1 MAKLLKTITIGE
13 LSGQTGCK
21 IETIRFY
28 EKIGLLEAP
37 SRTSGNQRRYDT
49 ACLQRLHFIRHARDM
64 GFDIDNIRELINLS
78 EQPNQDCE
86 AVDKIAQQ
94 YLVSVQER
102 IKKLKKLEK
111 ELNHI
116 ITSCQHGTIAECRII
131 ETLADHKKCKS
142 RAH

>member
-1 MAKLLKTITIGE
+1 
-13 LSGQTGCK
+13 
-21 IETIRFY
+21 
-28 EKIGLLEAP
+28 
-37 SRTSGNQRRYDT
+37 
-49 ACLQRLHFIRHARDM
+49 M
-64 GFDIDNIRELINLS
+64 GFVIDDIRKLINLS

-102 IKKLKKLEK
+102 IKKFKKLEK

-142 RAH
+142 KSHRGLIEKIVF